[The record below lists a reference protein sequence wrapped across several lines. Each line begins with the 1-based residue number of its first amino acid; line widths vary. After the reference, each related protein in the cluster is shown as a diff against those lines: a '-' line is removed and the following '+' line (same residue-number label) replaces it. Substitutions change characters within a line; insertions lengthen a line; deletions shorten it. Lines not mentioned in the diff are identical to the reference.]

1 MTPQPSKNLRRFST
15 VVGRDIH
22 RITLPL
28 PGPRPGPSNVYL
40 FLGDNVTLLDTG
52 TAQAAGRLSRALSEL
67 GLSFSDIDRVVL
79 THGHI
84 DHYGSAAKIVRATG
98 GKAQVFAHREDTDSI
113 QTGQEA
119 KKRTTERFL
128 SLMGVPLPLRL
139 SLISV
144 FLVFLKMAETVKVDR
159 FLDDGD
165 MIYLGNHKA
174 SVMATPGHTRGSVC
188 LFLEQ
193 DGLLFAGDTVLAHI
207 TPNAL
212 AMVEDGCDIPRR
224 RAQDEFYRS
233 LALIEEVCPRVV
245 HPGHGRAMDD
255 LPEIASM
262 YRTLFSERQEK
273 ILDLLNNGGQTV
285 WDVARKL
292 FPDIRQFSYRYALEA
307 YLAVSEVFTH
317 AQELEALEKTALVR
331 AGNRILVRKEP

>member
-1 MTPQPSKNLRRFST
+1 MTPLSGSGRHRFST
-15 VVGRDIH
+15 EVGRGIH

-40 FLGDNVTLLDTG
+40 FLGDNISLLDTG

-67 GLSFSDIDRVVL
+67 GLSFADIDRVVL

-84 DHYGSAAKIVRATG
+84 DHYGSAAKIVKAG
-98 GKAQVFAHREDTDSI
+98 GGSAQVFAHREDTDSI

-119 KKRTTERFL
+119 KKRTTDRFL

-144 FLVFLKMAETVKVDR
+144 FLVFMRMAETVKVDR
-159 FLDDGD
+159 FLDNGD
-165 MIYLGNHKA
+165 NIYLGNHKA
-174 SVMATPGHTRGSVC
+174 SVIATPGHTRGSVC
-188 LFLEQ
+188 FYLERE
-193 DGLLFAGDTVLAHI
+193 GLLFAGDMVLAHI

-212 AMVEDGCDIPRR
+212 AMVEDGLDIPLR
-224 RAQDEFYRS
+224 RAQDEFYKS
-233 LALIEEVCPRVV
+233 LSIIEEIAPKVV

-262 YRTLFSERQEK
+262 YRKLFSERQEK
-273 ILDLLNNGGQTV
+273 ILDLLGQGGQTV

-331 AGNRILVRKEP
+331 AGNRVLIRKEP